1 MPLPWEADP
10 TYVLLTPDLFQHLPI
25 GITSALSSSL
35 FPLIQVKMEGSPFT
49 TSSKTALAGSLCD
62 FWQIH

>member
-1 MPLPWEADP
+1 MPLPWETNP
-10 TYVLLTPDLFQHLPI
+10 TYILLTPDLFQHLPI

-49 TSSKTALAGSLCD
+49 TSYKTALAGSLYD
-62 FWQIH
+62 FW